1 MHGGHGHVHHHEG
14 ENNGAGDAA
23 RNLALL
29 TYMLEHNRQHADE
42 LHEMAHALMHEGK
55 KEAAHLLDEA
65 LEDFSAGNDK
75 IAAALEILNKGE

>member
-14 ENNGAGDAA
+14 ENHGAGDAA

-29 TYMLEHNRQHADE
+29 TYMLEHNKQHADE
-42 LHEMAHALMHEGK
+42 LHEMAHTLSDEGK
-55 KEAAHLLDEA
+55 GEAASLLAEA
-65 LEDFSAGNDK
+65 LDKFSDGNDK